1 MQLISTV
8 TLPNTLQNLTMILNA
23 EDLSRLENPNLIH
36 ELDTK
41 EMIQSRNL
49 GEQFHLVMQQSL
61 MGLPIAE
68 LLESNKTLGQWFS
81 QLKSLAPEIW
91 TEEPNTWK
99 AFNYCCECTFENVVL
114 QSNFDLIIYRYEQAE
129 IVNWTARPMPNL
141 ETIAADWRTQL
152 DLFLIAQTDSYLPE
166 QIRLTYWFLNEIADP
181 IKVSLHYN
189 TSSYY
194 TFKSRLNQTLS
205 KLFQATKAI
214 DTNLN
219 DSTLQLLR
227 GTISLK
233 DYIDSIPEV
242 EI

>member
-1 MQLISTV
+1 
-8 TLPNTLQNLTMILNA
+8 MILNA
-23 EDLSRLENPNLIH
+23 EDLSRLENPNLIY

-41 EMIQSRNL
+41 EMIQARHL

-68 LLESNKTLGQWFS
+68 LLDSNKTLAQWFS

-99 AFNYCCECTFENVVL
+99 AFNYCCECTFENVVI

-141 ETIAADWRTQL
+141 ETIALDWKTQL

-166 QIRLTYWFLNEIADP
+166 QIRLTYWFLNEISDP

-189 TSSYY
+189 SSCYRA
-194 TFKSRLNQTLS
+194 FKSRLAQTIS

-219 DSTLQLLR
+219 DSTLQFLQ
-227 GTISLK
+227 GKISPK
-233 DYIDSIPEV
+233 NYIDSIPEV

>member
-1 MQLISTV
+1 VQLISTV

-23 EDLSRLENPNLIH
+23 EDLSRLENPGLIH
-36 ELDTK
+36 EIDTK
-41 EMIQSRNL
+41 EMIQSRHL
-49 GEQFHLVMQQSL
+49 GEQFHLVMRQSL

-68 LLESNKTLGQWFS
+68 VLDSNKTLSQWFS

-99 AFNYCCECTFENVVL
+99 AFNYCCECPFENVVL
-114 QSNFDLIIYRYEQAE
+114 QSNFDVIIYRYEQAE

-141 ETIAADWRTQL
+141 ETITLDWRTQL
-152 DLFLIAQTDSYLPE
+152 DLFIIAQTDSYLPE
-166 QIRLTYWFLNEIADP
+166 QIRLTYWFLNEISDP

-189 TSSYY
+189 SSCYGA
-194 TFKSRLNQTLS
+194 FKSRLAQTIS

-219 DSTLQLLR
+219 DSTLQFLQ
-227 GTISLK
+227 GKISPK